1 MLAYDANNITLI
13 SDDIYHQSL
22 RKMLGEQI
30 QELKGKV
37 IGQRVVDVE
46 PPTMET
52 SVSSSGSIKG
62 TQVTEILT
70 FVGRPTITSKG
81 VLHGK
86 GMGIIM
92 TTGQSDVATFTGEA
106 VGRLGSSGNI
116 SWRGSIFYSTSS
128 NGKLSFLNNVVGV
141 FESEIDAEGNFS
153 DKTWEW
159 K

>member
-37 IGQRVVDVE
+37 ISQRVVDVE

-62 TQVTEILT
+62 TQVTEMLT
-70 FVGRPTITSKG
+70 FVGRPTTSKG

-86 GMGIIM
+86 GMAIIM
-92 TTGQSDVATFTGEA
+92 SGESDVATFIGKA
-106 VGRLGSSGNI
+106 VGRLGSSENI

-128 NGKLSFLNNVVGV
+128 NGKLSFLNNMVGV

>member
-1 MLAYDANNITLI
+1 
-13 SDDIYHQSL
+13 
-22 RKMLGEQI
+22 MLGEQI

-37 IGQRVVDVE
+37 IGQRVIDVE

-62 TQVTEILT
+62 TQVTEMLT
-70 FVGRPTITSKG
+70 FVGRPTTSKG

-86 GMGIIM
+86 GMAIIM
-92 TTGQSDVATFTGEA
+92 AGESDVTTFTGEA
-106 VGRLGSSGNI
+106 VGRLGSSENI

-128 NGKLSFLNNVVGV
+128 NGKLSFLNNMVGV

>member
-1 MLAYDANNITLI
+1 
-13 SDDIYHQSL
+13 
-22 RKMLGEQI
+22 MLGEQI

-37 IGQRVVDVE
+37 IGQRVIDVE

-62 TQVTEILT
+62 TQVTEMLT
-70 FVGRPTITSKG
+70 FVGRPTTSKG

-86 GMGIIM
+86 GMAIIM
-92 TTGQSDVATFTGEA
+92 ATGESDVATFTGEA
-106 VGRLGSSGNI
+106 IGRLGSSGNI

-128 NGKLSFLNNVVGV
+128 NGKLSFLNNMIGV

>member
-1 MLAYDANNITLI
+1 
-13 SDDIYHQSL
+13 
-22 RKMLGEQI
+22 MLGEQI

-37 IGQRVVDVE
+37 IGQRVIDVE

-62 TQVTEILT
+62 TQVTEMLT
-70 FVGRPTITSKG
+70 FVGRPISTSKG

-86 GMGIIM
+86 GIGIIM
-92 TTGQSDVATFTGEA
+92 ATGESDVATFTGEA
-106 VGRLGSSGNI
+106 IGRLGSSGNI

-128 NGKLSFLNNVVGV
+128 NGKLSFLNNMIGV

>member
-1 MLAYDANNITLI
+1 
-13 SDDIYHQSL
+13 
-22 RKMLGEQI
+22 MLGEQI
-30 QELKGKV
+30 QQLKGKV

-62 TQVTEILT
+62 MQVTEMLT
-70 FVGRPTITSKG
+70 FVGRPTTSKG

-86 GMGIIM
+86 GMGII
-92 TTGQSDVATFTGEA
+92 TAGESDVATFTGEA
-106 VGRLGSSGNI
+106 VGRLGPSGNI

-128 NGKLSFLNNVVGV
+128 NGKLSFLHNLIGV
-141 FESEIDAEGNFS
+141 FESEIDTEVNFS
-153 DKTWEW
+153 DKIWEW

>member
-1 MLAYDANNITLI
+1 MMLTILLI
-13 SDDIYHQSL
+13 SHNIYQQSL

-37 IGQRVVDVE
+37 ISQRVVDVE

-62 TQVTEILT
+62 TQVTEMLT
-70 FVGRPTITSKG
+70 FVGRPISTSKG

-86 GMGIIM
+86 GIGIIM
-92 TTGQSDVATFTGEA
+92 AAGESDVATFTGEA

-116 SWRGSIFYSTSS
+116 SWRGSIFCSTSS
-128 NGKLSFLNNVVGV
+128 NGKLSFLNNMIGV
-141 FESEIDAEGNFS
+141 FESETDAEGNFS
-153 DKTWEW
+153 EKMWEW